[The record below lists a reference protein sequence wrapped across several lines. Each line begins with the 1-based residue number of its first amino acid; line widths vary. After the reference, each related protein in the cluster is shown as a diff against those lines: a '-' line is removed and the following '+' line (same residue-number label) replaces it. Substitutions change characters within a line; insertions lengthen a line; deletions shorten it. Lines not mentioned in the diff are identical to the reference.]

1 MRQRV
6 GRFFREWFRLILAG
20 DDWSDRF
27 LRWFVYVVAIGLS
40 FLTAPIDITLRA
52 FGHGPGM
59 IEAPV
64 GLVIVIVG
72 LCLWIAVSA
81 GIATR
86 VAEEL
91 TLANP
96 IFIGCETV
104 PWRPLQ
110 NSLRSWCRFE
120 VRNNGLRSPLRVR
133 LMGVRPALQINGM
146 GGPLEP
152 MMSASSPTGEVTI
165 DQGESQKFDL
175 FMMIRWKFRM
185 PRRMVRESGD
195 PKNPKLIQ
203 WGPRAPVA
211 VSSLAAGQRGGGTL
225 DATL

>member
-1 MRQRV
+1 
-6 GRFFREWFRLILAG
+6 
-20 DDWSDRF
+20 
-27 LRWFVYVVAIGLS
+27 
-40 FLTAPIDITLRA
+40 
-52 FGHGPGM
+52 M

-120 VRNNGLRSPLRVR
+120 VRNSGLRSPLRVR

-195 PKNPKLIQ
+195 PKNPTLIQ
-203 WGPRAPVA
+203 WGPRRRSQYLVLLLDNEEVEPSTPRYEFDVRAH
-211 VSSLAAGQRGGGTL
+211 AGSVVR
-225 DATL
+225 DATFEVCLTPRGPLIRKLAG